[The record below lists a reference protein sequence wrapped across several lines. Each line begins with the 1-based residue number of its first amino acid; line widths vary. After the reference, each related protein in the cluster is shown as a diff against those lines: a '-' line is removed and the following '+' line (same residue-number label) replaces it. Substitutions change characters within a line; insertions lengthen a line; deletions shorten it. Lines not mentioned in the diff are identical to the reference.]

1 MMADGNPR
9 TNQGRAGAVQDLR
22 VDGLPSCT
30 IQATGDGIWIVTA
43 QLAVGEQAAFMAAA
57 PDPTALCQRAQHA
70 LGLAGIGS
78 RIAPDRNAI
87 GVYVPTS
94 PAPFG
99 ATPLVLEGRSVLW
112 EVSRAPSEAIRALI
126 AAATQVMR
134 QSPHA

>member
-1 MMADGNPR
+1 
-9 TNQGRAGAVQDLR
+9 VQDLC
-22 VDGLPSCT
+22 VDGLSPCT
-30 IQATGDGIWIVTA
+30 IQATGDGSWIVTA

-57 PDPTALCQRAQHA
+57 LDPTALCQRAQHA

-112 EVSRAPSEAIRALI
+112 AVSRAPSEAIRALI

-134 QSPHA
+134 HSPHA